1 MMFRTAAAD
10 HAVHHAAGTAA
21 QSADMAVAPI
31 ARRSELVQ
39 EAEAQRALAELFP
52 HLQLQALRAIQELF
66 PVARQQ
72 AGADIRVH

>member
-1 MMFRTAAAD
+1 MMFRTAAANHD
-10 HAVHHAAGTAA
+10 TAHAAVSSG
-21 QSADMAVAPI
+21 AP
-31 ARRSELVQ
+31 RRSELVQ

-72 AGADIRVH
+72 AGADARVH